1 LPNGLWI
8 WVTFVIDNE
17 RASGIASFIFSM
29 NTSDVMD
36 SKRELKIEAKLFL
49 NQERVCKA
57 MRVDDEYRVVGYEID
72 IIIIRFCG

>member
-1 LPNGLWI
+1 
-8 WVTFVIDNE
+8 
-17 RASGIASFIFSM
+17 M

>member
-1 LPNGLWI
+1 
-8 WVTFVIDNE
+8 
-17 RASGIASFIFSM
+17 M

-57 MRVDDEYRVVGYEID
+57 MRVDEDRAVGYEID
-72 IIIIRFCG
+72 ILIIRFCG